1 MKVEINFQEGG
12 GWVAITNLVKDTM
25 SITNRA
31 SSDSYHCA
39 TNLCNFELNYSTNV
53 FDAIRNATK
62 DMLLKVYDDSNIVI
76 FSGYFKPNT
85 TLTYNGIVE
94 LQNIKI
100 EAQDF
105 TEYLRVPSGTA
116 EDDDV
121 AYENYY
127 IMNNADKPHSIVH
140 ALFTKIGLDVALIDA
155 NVNIMNTVEAFTSTS
170 FEEEVLSMLDTLL
183 YEYGW
188 VCNWNEQ
195 GLFSPIK
202 WLQTAGATP
211 TFTFDD
217 SNIMG
222 DINDSKNTIE
232 RDGSQVT
239 WYGLGTKANTRVY
252 TADLPFADDGSF
264 EGYAVLAGFDY
275 PVEANVD
282 DDTTGQKMKVWQEY
296 TDSGVRYK
304 TSKYVQDEYAMDFAL
319 KNADFAEILITKSH
333 VLSDR
338 KDAGLDL
345 ILSEFKN
352 RRARILY
359 RNAQLTSRDLYFMHI
374 DATVVY
380 KSSQQKCK
388 VQLVANSN
396 NLENYDSRF
405 LFTQIDADKLCQA
418 KSVIVQ
424 QGTNSYSFNSESK
437 VNEGAY
443 VQVSL
448 GNGTVATGIVLER
461 NWIEKTNIYSYKIQG
476 YSSTY
481 VAVTARSVIQSSI
494 SPDSSSVIGM
504 SKPSTPSASFSG
516 ETVFHYYPDHTVPT
530 KPSTDIKLNM
540 ADPTFVVSGYQW
552 YYTNNLGNDVA
563 ISGATTNTLHVD
575 YNSSWLQGDKT
586 VIVCKLNNLYVYVTT
601 ITVVHDMPIYD
612 ISFTTDTFA
621 IAYDQYLS
629 NVSPTGNLTFTAI
642 LTENYVPILTDVT
655 YTWTAGGCLSV
666 VSGANTSTLTAV
678 ANANRQSGETF
689 VKCVIVHGSITRE
702 YKAIIPVTSYD
713 STLDWSVEWNETKAK
728 MFNQDIVVGKNVVA
742 GAIYAGTLEDDPNHV
757 GFKRLKTG
765 IAFGNDIQIAG
776 TTTTEKKSGLVTVQ
790 NGIITAFMDTE
801 GNATWNGTITSDGL
815 NTSIANINGGLTISD
830 NGWGATSDAEQA
842 YFDSDEL
849 FFDRKDNDAVWGG
862 ESAINN
868 ASSEFLSLIGQSDN
882 SFRVAYRRNS
892 DNYLVQ
898 KTSTDGITWSGESI
912 INNASISYPSLIQ
925 QSDNSFRIAYRRAD
939 SYLVQKT
946 STDGVTW
953 SDESIIN
960 NASSNSI
967 VLIQQSDNS
976 FRIVYRRN
984 SDGYLVQKTSTDGTT
999 WSGES
1004 IINVNS
1010 ILLPYPTFIQKNNGS
1025 FVIAYTLTGTTT
1037 LVQRT
1042 STDGVT
1048 WGGEVIIN
1056 SVSSGYPSLIQQID
1070 GNLRVVY
1077 RRNSDGYLVQ
1087 RLSSDGNTWSGE
1099 IIVSNTS
1106 GKYSSLV
1113 QQNDGNVRIVYVG
1126 VSDYIYQRTLKIN
1139 YRTVEIKSN
1148 ADLTGTVKTYDATG
1162 KSIALEGSNIMLDY
1176 NNGATSPLICDRT
1189 NWNGTGN
1196 NGQSPALQQ
1205 VVGQLVWRG
1214 AGYNNGHAIF
1224 DASAGLSPEGTVIN
1238 RDNASIRW
1246 ISTYPSLM
1254 GWNGT
1259 NTYGVKVDR
1268 AYQAEN
1274 LTGYCQDITN
1284 TDLNNLVSQGFYKG
1298 QNLTNAPEIP
1308 YTWWFI
1314 TMQSHD
1320 TTWVRQTAS
1329 NFAFGNEG
1337 ITFYRI
1343 KSGGVWQP
1351 WEQIYDSKWNG
1362 TRTIGDTVISAESV
1376 ITANSGDAEKSL
1388 IQLND
1393 GTFML
1398 AYRETTYAFLVR
1410 KTSADGVTWSVET
1423 PLINSGC
1430 YSPSLIQ
1437 QSDGTLRVVYVKAG
1451 TSYLAQ
1457 RSSIDNG
1464 TTWSAEIIIT
1474 SALSEYPSLIQQS
1487 DNTLR
1492 VAYRRLSD
1500 GYLVQKT
1507 STDGIT
1513 WSGESIINNAS
1524 ISYNPSLIQG
1534 HDGVLYVA
1542 YINGGQILRIK
1553 KSIDNGVNWDA
1564 SITITNSVSQGNPIH
1579 LIQQSD
1585 NTFRIVHR
1593 RGSDGYLVQKISVDA
1608 VLWSNESIIN
1618 SSTSSYPAVVCQSN
1632 DTIRCVYNRLSDGY
1646 AVQRTFTPND
1656 TFTLTNYDKTI
1667 LVNSNES
1674 KICGIPASMPVGK
1687 EYEIERIS
1695 SGLTA
1700 NGVTLSFP
1708 SGELIQGSASISK
1721 FLQQNESFSIRKTTF
1736 NSWAVVNEIH
1746 KVITATISSAL
1757 AGASLADC
1765 YVKLKGNML
1774 YLRLTLGITPQTIS
1788 TGTVIL
1794 SFANL
1799 PNLAMNKVMRVQA
1812 GVDTTSIRSI
1822 SGLDVN
1828 FNNGSGSVTAYPT
1841 VDRALSGGNI
1851 ASATGI
1857 YCDAT
1862 FLLYDN

>member
-713 STLDWSVEWNETKAK
+713 STLDWSVEWDETKAK

-1343 KSGGVWQP
+1343 KRGGVWQP

-1376 ITANSGDAEKSL
+1376 VNSAGSTYPSL
-1388 IQLND
+1388 IQQSDNSFRITYMRTSDNYLVQRTSTD
-1393 GTFML
+1393 GI
-1398 AYRETTYAFLVR
+1398 
-1410 KTSADGVTWSVET
+1410 TWSDESIINNASSNYSS
-1423 PLINSGC
+1423 LIQQSDNSFRIAYIITGTNYLVQRTSTDGITWSDESIINNTIC
-1430 YSPSLIQ
+1430 EFTSLIQ
-1437 QSDGTLRVVYVKAG
+1437 QSDGTFRIAYRRLSDGYLVQR
-1451 TSYLAQ
+1451 TS
-1457 RSSIDNG
+1457 SNG
-1464 TTWSAEIIIT
+1464 TTWS
-1474 SALSEYPSLIQQS
+1474 SESVINAVNNTGVYPSLIQQS
-1487 DNTLR
+1487 DNTFR
-1492 VAYRRLSD
+1492 IAYKRNSD
-1500 GYLVQKT
+1500 NYLVQKT

-1513 WSGESIINNAS
+1513 WSAESVIHNEANDYRSLIQQSNGIFRVAYTKNLGGTLVQKTSIDGVSWSSESIINSA
-1524 ISYNPSLIQG
+1524 
-1534 HDGVLYVA
+1534 
-1542 YINGGQILRIK
+1542 
-1553 KSIDNGVNWDA
+1553 
-1564 SITITNSVSQGNPIH
+1564 NSGTTS

-1585 NTFRIVHR
+1585 GSIRVVYR
-1593 RGSDGYLVQKISVDA
+1593 RSSDGYL
-1608 VLWSNESIIN
+1608 
-1618 SSTSSYPAVVCQSN
+1618 
-1632 DTIRCVYNRLSDGY
+1632 
-1646 AVQRTFTPND
+1646 VQRTFTPND
-1656 TFTLTNYDKTI
+1656 AITLTNYDKTV

-1674 KICGIPASMPVGK
+1674 KIIGLEAGLAGK
-1687 EYEIERIS
+1687 EVEVQRVS
-1695 SGLTA
+1695 SGLTV
-1700 NGVTLSFP
+1700 NGITMAMP
-1708 SGELIQGSASISK
+1708 SGHTINGQSSILL
-1721 FLQQNESFSIRKTTF
+1721 FANSIAKTNKYTERF
-1736 NSWAVVNEIH
+1736 VLRQT
-1746 KVITATISSAL
+1746 TATTWAL
-1757 AGASLADC
+1757 
-1765 YVKLKGNML
+1765 
-1774 YLRLTLGITPQTIS
+1774 
-1788 TGTVIL
+1788 
-1794 SFANL
+1794 
-1799 PNLAMNKVMRVQA
+1799 
-1812 GVDTTSIRSI
+1812 VD
-1822 SGLDVN
+1822 GED
-1828 FNNGSGSVTAYPT
+1828 
-1841 VDRALSGGNI
+1841 SGGNVNGEFVIHYDGYVDMII
-1851 ASATGI
+1851 ARRAYPANEYTSVGTPIDIYDSNRVEVSISCIPTNSASSI
-1857 YCDAT
+1857 EKAWLQAT
-1862 FLLYDN
+1862 NAFLFYTNNAGNLYTVGLRGKVRA